1 MNKKYIIGALVV
13 VLVVWTGLSWGK
25 KAAVAPQTGDVT
37 GVATTTKV
45 VTPTAVKKTTTTG
58 TTAPKV
64 TSYTIAKDGS
74 YIVSYTDSG
83 FKPLT
88 LTISSGKSIKF
99 VNNSNGQMSI
109 ASADVGGMGFTSLN
123 QGGAVGRGGTFY
135 ATLGQGTWH
144 YMNRANQ
151 NLRGTIVVK

>member
-1 MNKKYIIGALVV
+1 MNKKYIIG
-13 VLVVWTGLSWGK
+13 VLVIVLVAWIGLSWGK
-25 KAAVAPQTGDVT
+25 KAAVAPQTDDVT
-37 GVATTTKV
+37 SVAMTTDV
-45 VTPTAVKKTTTTG
+45 VTANPGKNTPTG
-58 TTAPKV
+58 TMAPKV
-64 TSYTIAKDGS
+64 SSYTIAKDGS